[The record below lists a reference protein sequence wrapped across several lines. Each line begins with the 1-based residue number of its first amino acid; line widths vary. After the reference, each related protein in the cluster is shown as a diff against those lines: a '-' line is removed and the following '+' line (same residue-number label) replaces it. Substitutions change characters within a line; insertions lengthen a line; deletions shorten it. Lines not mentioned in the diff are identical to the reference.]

1 MKRLPIDDPLATA
14 LAEQIERWS
23 SALGDAVPI
32 QRALHAATL
41 ALMRAQAEGHVCLP
55 LLADDAN
62 ALRASAVV
70 DAAGPITTRPLVLD
84 ADTNANG
91 PGEDDDTVTSS

>member
-23 SALGDAVPI
+23 KALGDAPAV

-41 ALMRAQAEGHVCLP
+41 ALMRAQAEGHV
-55 LLADDAN
+55 
-62 ALRASAVV
+62 
-70 DAAGPITTRPLVLD
+70 
-84 ADTNANG
+84 
-91 PGEDDDTVTSS
+91 